1 MIIEP
6 FNKISPFH
14 TSMYFTN
21 IRGYDLAGLVQSLKT
36 DTESLKKS
44 NAGGWHSP
52 LYDGK
57 NMHVMLR
64 SFFNELQKKMVDIYA
79 DMGILK
85 KPELL
90 NYWIIVNNKYAYNQT
105 HNHPFSFFSGAFYI
119 KVPENSGKITFKRP
133 DPMADWLK
141 LDVMNDNNSQMLR
154 IEPKVDRLIVFPSY
168 LEHCV
173 EQNLTEDEDD
183 TRIVLSFNY
192 A

>member
-1 MIIEP
+1 MSEE

-21 IRGYDLAGLVQSLKT
+21 VRGYDLAEFVKSLQPN
-36 DTESLKKS
+36 TESLTKS

-57 NMHVMLR
+57 NMHMMLR
-64 SFFNELQKKMVDIYA
+64 PFFNELQEKMALIYE

-90 NYWIIVNNKYAYNQT
+90 NYWFMINKKYAYNQV
-105 HNHPFSFFSGAFYI
+105 HNHPHCFFSGVFYI
-119 KVPENSGKITFKRP
+119 KIPQNSGRITFKRP
-133 DPMADWLK
+133 DVMADWLP
-141 LDVMNDNNSQMLR
+141 LDVMNENNSQMLR
-154 IEPKVDRLIVFPSY
+154 VNPEIDRLIIFPAY

-183 TRIVLSFNY
+183 TRISLSFNY